1 MRTTI
6 EQFGTI
12 SPADPDMECGGLP
25 PLSPKLNVQQQND
38 PGEACLARLNH
49 QAVPGFAAEVGF
61 ERIAPGPALRD
72 RAAVAVEFGSEF
84 VAAACFLGGR
94 L

>member
-6 EQFGTI
+6 ERFGTI
-12 SPADPDMECGGLP
+12 SPAEPDMECVGLP
-25 PLSPKLNVQQQND
+25 PLSPKLNVQRQND
-38 PGEACLARLNH
+38 PGEACLARLDH
-49 QAVPGFAAEVGF
+49 QAVPVFAVAVGF
-61 ERIAPGPALRD
+61 EPVAPGPTLRD
-72 RAAVAVEFGSEF
+72 RAAVAVEFGCEF